1 MDSHFSRLLFPS
13 LAGVATRER
22 PNIQVQPS
30 VTSLTPRQT
39 LQPPPSSITMSSNNG
54 KGKSQD
60 VEEYYYTTE
69 QQYYS
74 MDRWIDESGREQP
87 WSSVNSRSGGSK
99 RSDDK
104 KGKGK
109 SSESKGKSKSKK

>member
-1 MDSHFSRLLFPS
+1 
-13 LAGVATRER
+13 
-22 PNIQVQPS
+22 
-30 VTSLTPRQT
+30 
-39 LQPPPSSITMSSNNG
+39 MSNNNG
-54 KGKSQD
+54 KSKSQD
-60 VEEYYYTTE
+60 VYYTTE
-69 QQYYS
+69 EQYYS

-109 SSESKGKSKSKK
+109 SSGSSGSKGKSKSKK

>member
-1 MDSHFSRLLFPS
+1 
-13 LAGVATRER
+13 
-22 PNIQVQPS
+22 
-30 VTSLTPRQT
+30 
-39 LQPPPSSITMSSNNG
+39 MSNNNG
-54 KGKSQD
+54 KGKSHD
-60 VEEYYYTTE
+60 VYYTTAE
-69 QQYYS
+69 QYYS

-109 SSESKGKSKSKK
+109 SSGSSGSKGKSKSKK

>member
-1 MDSHFSRLLFPS
+1 
-13 LAGVATRER
+13 
-22 PNIQVQPS
+22 
-30 VTSLTPRQT
+30 
-39 LQPPPSSITMSSNNG
+39 MSNNNG

-109 SSESKGKSKSKK
+109 SSSGSKGKSKSKK